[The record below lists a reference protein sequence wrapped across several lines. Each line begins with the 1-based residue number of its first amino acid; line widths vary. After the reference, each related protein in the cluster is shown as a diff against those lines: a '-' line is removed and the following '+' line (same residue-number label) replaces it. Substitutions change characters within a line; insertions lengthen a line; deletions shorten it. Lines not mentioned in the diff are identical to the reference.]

1 MVMKAQKFRLGIFI
15 FTTSML
21 LIIFLVLVAGKKIM
35 EKRDTYFI
43 RYENKSVTGL
53 QIGGPVKYHGI
64 NIGRVDEIKIEK
76 NNVENIVVAIGV
88 NGGTPIKTDVEATL
102 VPIGITGLLQIELIG
117 GSNEADFSTPHSF
130 IKAGN
135 STFELITGKAEIIAT
150 KLEMLLN
157 NFVNITDNEN
167 QQKIKNILA
176 NVDEMVSENKNAINE
191 IMHNVD
197 DASDDLAALAK
208 NINESAEEINRLLT
222 DGKVEKI
229 ITNLDK
235 TTSEFAEVDMAK
247 LLNNADETVRKLTKT
262 IDEISF
268 THIRS
273 RQDILDIIANLEETV
288 EYLNEFS
295 RQINEDPTLLII
307 PRNK

>member
-1 MVMKAQKFRLGIFI
+1 MVTKAQKFRLGIFI

-21 LIIFLVLVAGKKIM
+21 LVIFLILVAGKKFM

-43 RYENKSVTGL
+43 RYENRSVTGL

-76 NNVENIVVAIGV
+76 SNVENIVITIGV
-88 NGGTPIKTDVEATL
+88 KSGTPIKTDVEATL
-102 VPIGITGLLQIELIG
+102 VPIGITGLLQIELVG
-117 GSNEADFSTPHSF
+117 GSNEAGFSTPNSF

-150 KLEMLLN
+150 KLETLLN
-157 NFVNITDNEN
+157 NFVNITDTEN
-167 QQKIKNILA
+167 QQKMKNILT
-176 NVDEMVSENKNAINE
+176 NIDGMVSENKDAINE
-191 IMHNVD
+191 IMHNVG

-208 NINESAEEINRLLT
+208 NINASAEEINRLLT

-247 LLNNADETVRKLTKT
+247 LLNNTDETVRKLTKT